1 MEELIGVLNYTDLKV
16 NSSGGGG
23 DLSNYYTK
31 GETDNQIKKSI
42 DKIKVPT
49 KVSELSNDAGYLTQ
63 HQDISNLATKSEV
76 SAVENKIPAA
86 YELPTASATTLG
98 GVKVGSGL
106 SITNGVL
113 SATGGGGVAD
123 SVEWDKVQNKPN
135 FANVATS
142 GDYNDLSNKPTI
154 PSVDGLASEAYVN
167 EKVAA
172 IKVPSLDGYAKTADL
187 STVATSGSYND
198 LADKPTIPSTT
209 GLASEAYVNEK
220 VAAIVIP
227 EVPTKVSELENDSG
241 YLTEHQS
248 LAEYAKKTEIPAP
261 YTLPVATKT
270 TLGGVKVGAGL
281 AINDGVLSATGGG
294 TADSVDWGNI
304 ENKPSFSTVA
314 TSGSYND
321 LLDKPVIPS
330 TAGLASTEYVD
341 AKVGEI
347 VIPTVPT
354 KVSELENDAGYL
366 TEHQS
371 LAEYAK
377 KTDIPAPYTLPTAST
392 STLGGVKVDGNTIT
406 IADGVISSVGGS
418 GGGTANVFTGA
429 GEDTITTEKTF
440 EDSSFSFNKAKF
452 LDNDKVKQYSYGWY
466 KLSSENSNDWLDGKS
481 YYSSDEGSNWR
492 QLEKGSIQGGSTPYG
507 CQFKNSAFYVSGTLN
522 TIIIKYEKGAAG
534 TAGLVPAPTD
544 SGKVLG
550 SNGEWISVN
559 MVSTINTGS
568 GLQSEKFNDNNNI
581 ASGKY
586 SHAEGEQTE
595 TIAEAAHAEGYKT
608 YANGNYSHA
617 EGKST
622 EAFGQGSHTEGY
634 NENYSASVS
643 ARGAGS
649 HIEGYASS
657 QTAVY
662 AQNSGIHIE
671 GYTSNSVTR
680 WGYGKGAHIEGW
692 NTLTN
697 TGTDAAHVEGY
708 YTIAD
713 AAYHHIEGKYNLQD
727 GDAMYQHIAGNGTSS
742 NRSNS
747 HTLDWQGNAVFAGT
761 VSNSG
766 ADYAEYFEW
775 LDENDNVDDRVGYI
789 VTLEGNK
796 IKFANSEDDVLGIV
810 SGTATVLGDNAEWE
824 WQGKYLK
831 DEFGRKIIDWVEH
844 KSTTTIY
851 NDDGTSEEK
860 EISLGFFPE
869 PRINPAYNENEEYVN
884 RYWRPEWDAVGLMGK
899 LFVRD
904 NGNCQVG
911 SYVKPDNGI
920 AIPSAEKTNM
930 RVLKRVNDNVIQVLL
945 K

>member
-31 GETDNQIKKSI
+31 AETDNQIKKSV

-76 SAVENKIPAA
+76 SAVESKIPAA

-123 SVEWDKVQNKPN
+123 SIEWDKVQNKPN

-142 GDYNDLSNKPTI
+142 GDYNDLINQPTI
-154 PSVDGLASEAYVN
+154 PSVA
-167 EKVAA
+167 
-172 IKVPSLDGYAKTADL
+172 
-187 STVATSGSYND
+187 
-198 LADKPTIPSTT
+198 

-227 EVPTKVSELENDSG
+227 EVPTKVSELENDAG
-241 YLTEHQS
+241 YLTTHQS
-248 LAEYAKKTEIPAP
+248 LAEYAK
-261 YTLPVATKT
+261 
-270 TLGGVKVGAGL
+270 
-281 AINDGVLSATGGG
+281 
-294 TADSVDWGNI
+294 TADLAQ
-304 ENKPSFSTVA
+304 VA
-314 TSGSYND
+314 KTGSYND
-321 LLDKPVIPS
+321 LADKPTIPS
-330 TAGLASTEYVD
+330 TTGLASTEYVD
-341 AKVGEI
+341 SKVGEI

-354 KVSELENDAGYL
+354 NVSAFTNDAGYL

-377 KTDIPAPYTLPTAST
+377 KTEIPAPYTLPTAST

-406 IADGVISSVGGS
+406 IANGVISAKGGS
-418 GGGTANVFTGA
+418 GGGTADVFTGA

-452 LDNDKVKQYSYGWY
+452 LDTKGVKEKGYGYYQLRSDSKDSWY
-466 KLSSENSNDWLDGKS
+466 VGSVYYSENGTTGWIACDNISL
-481 YYSSDEGSNWR
+481 
-492 QLEKGSIQGGSTPYG
+492 IGGSAPYG
-507 CQFKNSAFYVSGTLN
+507 CAFENSAFYVSGVNN
-522 TIIIKYEKGAAG
+522 TITIHYVKGAAG

-544 SGKVLG
+544 NGKVLG

-559 MVSTINTGS
+559 MVSTIKTGS
-568 GLQSEKFNDNNNI
+568 GTNSEAFNDNYNK
-581 ASGKY
+581 ASGDY
-586 SHAEGEQTE
+586 SHAEGQNTQAGG
-595 TIAEAAHAEGYKT
+595 TAAHAEGYKT
-608 YANGNYSHA
+608 QASSYSHS
-617 EGKST
+617 EGYAT
-622 EAFGQGSHTEGY
+622 YAAGMGSHCEGY
-634 NENYSASVS
+634 NQNGTISYMVAQGS
-643 ARGAGS
+643 GS
-649 HIEGYASS
+649 HCEGYANNVIKRANHEGSHMEGYS
-657 QTAVY
+657 DNSDGITQQY
-662 AQNSGIHIE
+662 AQGNGSHC
-671 GYTSNSVTR
+671 
-680 WGYGKGAHIEGW
+680 EGW
-692 NTLTN
+692 NTYCANRT
-697 TGTDAAHVEGY
+697 TAAAHTEGRG
-708 YTIAD
+708 T
-713 AAYHHIEGKYNLQD
+713 AAGSAYQHIEGKYNIID
-727 GDAMYQHIAGNGTSS
+727 TESIYQHIVGNGTE
-742 NRSNS
+742 NIHRNNS

-844 KSTTTIY
+844 KSTTKIY

-911 SYVKPDNGI
+911 GYVKPDNGI

-945 K
+945 N

>member
-31 GETDNQIKKSI
+31 VETDSQIKKSI

-49 KVSELSNDAGYLTQ
+49 KVSELENDAGYLTQ
-63 HQDISNLATKSEV
+63 HQDISNLATKSEL
-76 SAVENKIPAA
+76 SAVESKIPAA

-123 SVEWDKVQNKPN
+123 SVDWSKVQNKPN

-154 PSVDGLASEAYVN
+154 PSVEGLASEAYVN

-172 IKVPSLDGYAKTADL
+172 I
-187 STVATSGSYND
+187 
-198 LADKPTIPSTT
+198 I
-209 GLASEAYVNEK
+209 
-220 VAAIVIP
+220 IP
-227 EVPTKVSELENDSG
+227 EVPTNVSAFTNDAG

-248 LAEYAKKTEIPAP
+248 LENYITKK
-261 YTLPVATKT
+261 
-270 TLGGVKVGAGL
+270 
-281 AINDGVLSATGGG
+281 DFATGLDAQN
-294 TADSVDWGNI
+294 T
-304 ENKPSFSTVA
+304 STNALIKQVNERID
-314 TSGSYND
+314 G
-321 LLDKPVIPS
+321 I
-330 TAGLASTEYVD
+330 
-341 AKVGEI
+341 
-347 VIPTVPT
+347 TVPT

-377 KTDIPAPYTLPTAST
+377 KTEIPAPYTLPTAST
-392 STLGGVKVDGNTIT
+392 STLGGVKVDGSTIT

-418 GGGTANVFTGA
+418 GGGTADVFTGV
-429 GEDTITTEKTF
+429 GEDIITAEKTF
-440 EDSSFSFNKAKF
+440 EDSSFSFNKSIF
-452 LDNDKVKQYSYGWY
+452 LETNGVKENGYGYY
-466 KLSSENSNDWLDGKS
+466 KLSSEGQTSWLNGKA
-481 YYSSDEGSNWR
+481 YYSINGTDSWQELSGV
-492 QLEKGSIQGGSTPYG
+492 GIQGGSKPYG
-507 CQFKNSAFYVSGTLN
+507 CAFSNSAFYVSGVEN
-522 TIIIKYEKGAAG
+522 TIIITYGKGAAG

-544 SGKVLG
+544 NGKVLG

-559 MVSTINTGS
+559 MVSTIKTGS
-568 GLQSEKFNDNNNI
+568 GTNSETFNDNNNI
-581 ASGKY
+581 ASGDY
-586 SHAEGEQTE
+586 SHAEGQDTE
-595 TIAEAAHAEGYKT
+595 ASGTGAHTEGRFT
-608 YANGNYSHA
+608 QASGWGSHA
-617 EGKST
+617 EGIQT
-622 EAFGQGSHTEGY
+622 FAMGTGAHTEGY
-634 NENYSASVS
+634 SSNGGISSYRAQGS
-643 ARGAGS
+643 GS
-649 HIEGYASS
+649 HIEGYS
-657 QTAVY
+657 QGTVFNYGDGA
-662 AQNSGIHIE
+662 HIE
-671 GYTSNSVTR
+671 GYADNQVNR
-680 WGYGKGAHIEGW
+680 NCWGKGAHIEGC
-692 NTLTN
+692 NSTTN
-697 TGTDAAHVEGY
+697 SGTDAAHVEGY

-831 DEFGRKIIDWVEH
+831 DEFGRKIIDWVEY

-851 NDDGTSEEK
+851 NDDGTSKEK

-904 NGNCQVG
+904 NGSCWVG
-911 SYVKPDNGI
+911 GYVKPDNGI

>member
-31 GETDNQIKKSI
+31 SETDSQIKKSI

-49 KVSELSNDAGYLTQ
+49 KLSELSNDAGYLTQ

-142 GDYNDLSNKPTI
+142 GDYNDLINQPTI
-154 PSVDGLASEAYVN
+154 PSVAGLASEAYVN

-198 LADKPTIPSTT
+198 LADKPTIPSTA
-209 GLASEAYVNEK
+209 GLASETYVNEK

-227 EVPTKVSELENDSG
+227 E
-241 YLTEHQS
+241 
-248 LAEYAKKTEIPAP
+248 
-261 YTLPVATKT
+261 
-270 TLGGVKVGAGL
+270 
-281 AINDGVLSATGGG
+281 
-294 TADSVDWGNI
+294 
-304 ENKPSFSTVA
+304 
-314 TSGSYND
+314 
-321 LLDKPVIPS
+321 
-330 TAGLASTEYVD
+330 
-341 AKVGEI
+341 
-347 VIPTVPT
+347 VPT

-377 KTDIPAPYTLPTAST
+377 KTEIPAPYTLPTAST

-406 IADGVISSVGGS
+406 IADGVISAKGGS
-418 GGGTANVFTGA
+418 GGGTADVFTGV

-440 EDSSFSFNKAKF
+440 EDSSFSFNKKIFLEAKG
-452 LDNDKVKQYSYGWY
+452 VKEKGYGYYQLRSDYKEAWY
-466 KLSSENSNDWLDGKS
+466 RGDVYYSENGTTGWIACDTVA
-481 YYSSDEGSNWR
+481 
-492 QLEKGSIQGGSTPYG
+492 IQGGSVPYG
-507 CQFKNSAFYVSGTLN
+507 CAFNNSSFFISGKNN
-522 TIIIKYEKGAAG
+522 TITIHYIKGAAG
-534 TAGLVPAPTD
+534 TTGLVPAPTD
-544 SGKVLG
+544 NGKVLG

-559 MVSTINTGS
+559 MVSTIKAGTGS
-568 GLQSEKFNDNNNI
+568 NSEKFNDDNNT
-581 ASGKY
+581 ASGNY
-586 SHAEGEQTE
+586 SHAEGQNTQANG
-595 TIAEAAHAEGYKT
+595 TAAHAEGYKT
-608 YANGNYSHA
+608 QASSYSHS
-617 EGKST
+617 EGYLTNAQGSGSHCEGYNNT
-622 EAFGQGSHTEGY
+622 SSVNNMMAQGQGSHCEGY
-634 NENYSASVS
+634 TNIVAKRASH
-643 ARGAGS
+643 AGS
-649 HIEGYASS
+649 HMEGYSDNS
-657 QTAVY
+657 DGITQQY
-662 AQNSGIHIE
+662 AQGQGTHC
-671 GYTSNSVTR
+671 
-680 WGYGKGAHIEGW
+680 EGW
-692 NTLTN
+692 NTYCAN
-697 TGTDAAHVEGY
+697 GTTAAAHTEGRG
-708 YTIAD
+708 T
-713 AAYHHIEGKYNLQD
+713 AAGSAYQHIEGKYNIID
-727 GDAMYQHIAGNGTSS
+727 TESIYQHIVGNGTE
-742 NRSNS
+742 NIHRSNS

-851 NDDGTSEEK
+851 NDDGTSKEK

-911 SYVKPDNGI
+911 GYVKPDNGI

>member
-123 SVEWDKVQNKPN
+123 SVDWSKVQNKPN

-154 PSVDGLASEAYVN
+154 PSIEGLASE
-167 EKVAA
+167 
-172 IKVPSLDGYAKTADL
+172 T
-187 STVATSGSYND
+187 
-198 LADKPTIPSTT
+198 
-209 GLASEAYVNEK
+209 YVNEK

-227 EVPTKVSELENDSG
+227 EVPTKVSELENDAGYLTEHQSLENYITKKDFATGLDAQNTSTNALIRQVNERIDGITVPTKVSELENDSG

-261 YTLPVATKT
+261 YTLP
-270 TLGGVKVGAGL
+270 
-281 AINDGVLSATGGG
+281 
-294 TADSVDWGNI
+294 
-304 ENKPSFSTVA
+304 
-314 TSGSYND
+314 
-321 LLDKPVIPS
+321 
-330 TAGLASTEYVD
+330 
-341 AKVGEI
+341 
-347 VIPTVPT
+347 
-354 KVSELENDAGYL
+354 
-366 TEHQS
+366 
-371 LAEYAK
+371 
-377 KTDIPAPYTLPTAST
+377 TAST
-392 STLGGVKVDGNTIT
+392 STLGGVKVDGSTIT

-418 GGGTANVFTGA
+418 GGGTADVFTGV

-440 EDSSFSFNKAKF
+440 EDSSFSFDKTKF
-452 LDNDKVKQYSYGWY
+452 LDEQLVKDKGYAWY
-466 KLSSENSNDWLDGKS
+466 QISSESQTSWLNGKVRYSKNNGQTWTDSPITIYYNGSQMGCNSNMNK
-481 YYSSDEGSNWR
+481 
-492 QLEKGSIQGGSTPYG
+492 
-507 CQFKNSAFYVSGTLN
+507 FYVDGVLN
-522 TIIIKYEKGAAG
+522 TITIKYEKGAAG

-544 SGKVLG
+544 NGKVLG

-559 MVSTINTGS
+559 MVSTIKTGTGS
-568 GLQSEKFNDNNNI
+568 NSETFNDYNNS
-581 ASGKY
+581 ASSDY
-586 SHAEGEQTE
+586 SHAEGQSTQ
-595 TIAEAAHAEGYKT
+595 ASGEAAHAEGYR
-608 YANGNYSHA
+608 AQASGNYSHA

-622 EAFGQGSHTEGY
+622 FAFGTGAHTEGY
-634 NENYSASVS
+634 NINYDGITSYKAQ
-643 ARGAGS
+643 GAGS
-649 HIEGYASS
+649 HIEGYS
-657 QTAVY
+657 QGSVISY
-662 AQNSGIHIE
+662 GEGSHIE
-671 GYTSNSVTR
+671 GYTDGSVSR
-680 WGYGKGAHIEGW
+680 ICNGKGAHIEGC
-692 NTLTN
+692 NSTTN
-697 TGTDAAHVEGY
+697 DGTDAAHVEGY

-851 NDDGTSEEK
+851 NDDGTSKEK

-904 NGNCQVG
+904 NGSCQAG
-911 SYVKPDNGI
+911 GYVKPDNGI

>member
-49 KVSELSNDAGYLTQ
+49 KISELENDAGYLTQ

-76 SAVENKIPAA
+76 SAVESKIPAA

-154 PSVDGLASEAYVN
+154 PSVAGLASEAYVN

-198 LADKPTIPSTT
+198 LSNKPTIPSIE

-227 EVPTKVSELENDSG
+227 EVPTKVSELEND
-241 YLTEHQS
+241 
-248 LAEYAKKTEIPAP
+248 
-261 YTLPVATKT
+261 
-270 TLGGVKVGAGL
+270 
-281 AINDGVLSATGGG
+281 
-294 TADSVDWGNI
+294 
-304 ENKPSFSTVA
+304 
-314 TSGSYND
+314 
-321 LLDKPVIPS
+321 
-330 TAGLASTEYVD
+330 
-341 AKVGEI
+341 
-347 VIPTVPT
+347 
-354 KVSELENDAGYL
+354 AGYL

-377 KTDIPAPYTLPTAST
+377 KSEIPAPYTLPTAST

-406 IADGVISSVGGS
+406 IADGVISAKGGS
-418 GGGTANVFTGA
+418 GGGTADVFTGV

-440 EDSSFSFNKAKF
+440 EDSSFSFNKKIFLEAKG
-452 LDNDKVKQYSYGWY
+452 VKEKGYGYYQLRSDYKEAWY
-466 KLSSENSNDWLDGKS
+466 IGNVYYSENGIRGWIACDNIA
-481 YYSSDEGSNWR
+481 
-492 QLEKGSIQGGSTPYG
+492 IQGGSAPYG
-507 CQFKNSAFYVSGTLN
+507 CAFSNSKFFVSGVEN
-522 TIIIKYEKGAAG
+522 TITIHYAKGAAG
-534 TAGLVPAPTD
+534 TTGLVPAPTD
-544 SGKVLG
+544 NGKVLG

-559 MVSTINTGS
+559 MVSTIKTGT
-568 GLQSEKFNDNNNI
+568 GTNSEKFNNDNNK
-581 ASGKY
+581 ASGNY
-586 SHAEGEQTE
+586 SHAEGQNTQAGG
-595 TIAEAAHAEGYKT
+595 TAAHAEGYKT
-608 YANGNYSHA
+608 QASSYSHS
-617 EGKST
+617 EGYLTNAQGSGSHC
-622 EAFGQGSHTEGY
+622 EGYNNNSSVNNMMAQGQGSHC
-634 NENYSASVS
+634 
-643 ARGAGS
+643 
-649 HIEGYASS
+649 
-657 QTAVY
+657 
-662 AQNSGIHIE
+662 E
-671 GYTSNSVTR
+671 GYTTIVSKRASHDGSHMEGYSDNSDGVTQQYAQ
-680 WGYGKGAHIEGW
+680 GYGSHCEGW
-692 NTLTN
+692 NTYCAN
-697 TGTDAAHVEGY
+697 GTTAAAHTEGRG
-708 YTIAD
+708 T
-713 AAYHHIEGKYNLQD
+713 AAGSAYQHIEGKYNIID
-727 GDAMYQHIAGNGTSS
+727 TESIYQHIVGNGTE
-742 NRSNS
+742 NIHRHNS

-831 DEFGRKIIDWVEH
+831 DEFGRKIIDWVEY

-851 NDDGTSEEK
+851 NDDGTSKEK

-911 SYVKPDNGI
+911 GYVKPDNGI